1 MTTVYI
7 ETTIPSF
14 YHTGRTDTRS
24 LARNRWT
31 REWWQ
36 TLSPHFDLHSSAA
49 VIVEL
54 ERGTI
59 EELKTQRIELVSD
72 LPLLEIT
79 DDVRQVGRIYIE
91 RMLMPQDAAGD
102 ALHLALASFYAIDV
116 LLTWNC
122 KHLANPNKFGD
133 IERVNRELGL
143 PVPLLTTP
151 LNYLSEDESDG
162 E

>member
-1 MTTVYI
+1 
-7 ETTIPSF
+7 
-14 YHTGRTDTRS
+14 
-24 LARNRWT
+24 
-31 REWWQ
+31 
-36 TLSPHFDLHSSAA
+36 
-49 VIVEL
+49 
-54 ERGTI
+54 
-59 EELKTQRIELVSD
+59 
-72 LPLLEIT
+72 
-79 DDVRQVGRIYIE
+79 
-91 RMLMPQDAAGD
+91 MPQDAAGD